1 MLKKI
6 QQVRKLTNYSN
17 KLQGGHYMN
26 KYNVRIKIL
35 IVVCLTMLLSSCGPK
50 MKTKG
55 ELFPLMY
62 EETPLSILVLPPIN
76 QSTAADAKEY
86 YSTTVQEPL
95 SFTGYYVFPY
105 EVTVEILKME
115 GIYDTE
121 LLTNI
126 PLAKF
131 REYFGADA
139 VLFTT
144 IKKWDLSYLVLASN
158 LTISV
163 DCLLKS
169 THSDQILWEYNGT
182 IVVDLSGGNSGG
194 GVAGLIAKAIITA
207 INTAVADYVP
217 YARIANYRALSS
229 MPYGKYH
236 DKFNQDREQNIIDQ
250 SQSSKKKE
258 QVAQE

>member
-1 MLKKI
+1 MKKNYMYI
-6 QQVRKLTNYSN
+6 NIIIAVSMTILLT
-17 KLQGGHYMN
+17 
-26 KYNVRIKIL
+26 
-35 IVVCLTMLLSSCGPK
+35 SCGPT

-55 ELFPLMY
+55 ELFPLLY
-62 EETPLSILVLPPIN
+62 EETPLTILVLPPMN

-86 YSTTVQEPL
+86 YSTTIQEPL
-95 SFTGYYVFPY
+95 SFSGYYVFPY
-105 EVTVEILKME
+105 EVTAEILKME
-115 GIYDTE
+115 GIYDAE

-144 IKKWDLSYLVLASN
+144 IKKWDLSYMVLASN
-158 LTISV
+158 LTVSI
-163 DCLLKS
+163 DCQLKS

-182 IVVDLSGGNSGG
+182 IVVDLSGGDTGG
-194 GVAGLIAKAIITA
+194 GLAGLIAKAIVTA

-229 MPYGKYH
+229 MPFGKYH
-236 DKFNQDREQNIIDQ
+236 DQFNKDREQKIIDQ
-250 SQSSKKKE
+250 SPKKKE
-258 QVAQE
+258 QAVQE